1 MELKTR
7 RGRGE
12 SVNSKFREDLLALL
26 PFPTE
31 ESAKNASEGISP
43 NFMAVW
49 RICNGCVV

>member
-26 PFPTE
+26 PFPE
-31 ESAKNASEGISP
+31 ESAKNAAGGD
-43 NFMAVW
+43 FAKLHGGVADM
-49 RICNGCVV
+49 